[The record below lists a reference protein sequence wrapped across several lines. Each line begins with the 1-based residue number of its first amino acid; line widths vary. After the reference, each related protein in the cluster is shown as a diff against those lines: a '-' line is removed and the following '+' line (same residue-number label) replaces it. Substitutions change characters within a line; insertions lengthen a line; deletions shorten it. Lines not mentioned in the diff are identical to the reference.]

1 VSFTLLARRRR
12 KHAAAMAAAMT
23 VTIVTLAAA
32 RLAAAAV
39 ERFALVVGNNEGDA
53 GDLRLRFAEEDAS
66 RVAGVLT
73 ELGGYRPE
81 NVTTIRHRDGAELRR
96 ALIAINDR
104 IRHVT
109 AATSDRAV
117 LFVYY
122 SGHAD
127 VDALHL
133 GTSRLDLTE
142 LRQLVS
148 GSAAQFRLLVLD
160 SCRSGALTRLKGAR
174 AAPAFDVGGASPA
187 REIRLDDRLAEEGVV
202 FLTSAA
208 ADEDAQESDALA
220 GSVFTHYFISGLMGA
235 ADTDGDGRV
244 SLSEAYRHAYEATVR
259 ASSRT
264 LAGAQHPTFQFRM
277 RGQGDV
283 PLTYPGEVR
292 ARRATLTFPR
302 GRTYLVMAGGPDGK
316 VIAEVATG
324 DGARR
329 LNLAPGRYFLRAR
342 SEGALF
348 EGPIDVPAE
357 RETAVDETRLERI
370 DYARLVRKGGVG
382 AGADAGRVLG
392 VHAGYRLRSAL
403 WSGASLCQGAFAGYT
418 LALASLYLR
427 QNLGYCTGGYRSRA
441 LTASTDEADLG
452 LAIGRAWDTGRL
464 MISAELEAGAA
475 LLIQR
480 FMSANTAPSRMTAA
494 GHFGAGLG
502 VEVALAHGFYVL
514 GGVGVQAYVFNNQEA
529 DSARLTTAP
538 VVRGSAGLG
547 KYW

>member
-1 VSFTLLARRRR
+1 VNVTMPRRQRRRPAASV
-12 KHAAAMAAAMT
+12 AAALAGALA
-23 VTIVTLAAA
+23 VTLGAS
-32 RLAAAAV
+32 RLAAAV

-53 GDLRLRFAEEDAS
+53 GDLRLRFAEEDAT
-66 RVAGVLT
+66 RVTGVLT

-81 NVTTIRHRDGAELRR
+81 NVTTIRHRDGAALRR

-109 AATSDRAV
+109 AATNDQAV

-133 GTSRLDLTE
+133 GPSRLDLTE

-160 SCRSGALTRLKGAR
+160 SCRSGALTRMKGAR
-174 AAPAFDVGGASPA
+174 GAPPFDVREASPA
-187 REIRLDDRLAEEGVV
+187 RDVRLDDRLAEEGVV

-220 GSVFTHYFISGLMGA
+220 GSVFTHYFLSGLMGA

-316 VIAEVATG
+316 VVAEVATT

-329 LNLAPGRYFLRAR
+329 LNVAPGRYFLRAR
-342 SEGALF
+342 SQGALF

-370 DYARLVRKGGVG
+370 DYARLVRKGGG
-382 AGADAGRVLG
+382 GADAGRVLG
-392 VHAGYRLRSAL
+392 VQAGYRLRSAL

-418 LALASLYLR
+418 LALAALYLR

-452 LAIGRAWDTGRL
+452 LAIGRAWDAGRL
-464 MISAELEAGAA
+464 MVSTEVEAGAA

-480 FMSANTAPSRMTAA
+480 FTSVNTAPTRMTAA
-494 GHFGAGLG
+494 GHFGAGVG
-502 VEVALAHGFYVL
+502 VEVALTHGFYVL
-514 GGVGVQAYVFNNQEA
+514 GGAGVQAYVFRNQE
-529 DSARLTTAP
+529 DDGARLTTAP
-538 VVRGSAGLG
+538 VARGNAGLG